1 MLEPDTRL
9 IVALDVSPD
18 RAVEIAETLDG
29 YVDGFKVGY
38 EVVLAEGAAGIE
50 RVAGVLEESFL
61 LVDLKT
67 ADIPEISRSIVERVS
82 EAGADATIIH
92 GFVGPDVVEECARVL
107 PVFVVATM
115 SHPGAREFYDRACQD
130 IVKACD
136 DIDGVIGYVAPA
148 TRPER
153 VLEVRKITDKL
164 IVSPGVGAQGAA
176 PGDGV
181 RAGADF
187 EIIGRAI
194 TEAHDPIEAAKDLVR
209 AMMTSRP
216 AER

>member
-18 RAVEIAETLDG
+18 RAVEIAKALDG

-38 EVVLAEGAAGIE
+38 EVVLAEGTAGIE
-50 RVAGVLEESFL
+50 RIARTLERSFL

-82 EAGADATIIH
+82 EAGADAAIVH
-92 GFVGPDVVEECARVL
+92 GFVGSDVVEECAGAL

-115 SHPGAREFYDRACQD
+115 SHPGAREFYDRACRD
-130 IVKACD
+130 IVETCD
-136 DIDGVIGYVAPA
+136 GIDGVVGYVAPA
-148 TRPER
+148 TRPEK
-153 VLEVRKITDKL
+153 VREIREITDKL
-164 IVSPGVGAQGAA
+164 IASPGIGAQGAT
-176 PGDGV
+176 PGDAV

-187 EIIGRAI
+187 EIVGRAV
-194 TEAHDPIEAAKDLVR
+194 TEARDPVR
-209 AMMTSRP
+209 AVKNLIGAMRSSRP
-216 AER
+216 AD